1 MEEEKNV
8 VEQLEN
14 YLDDYTP
21 ISIESTIKALDII
34 YKENKEA
41 TTPVFLKI
49 IRHINNRIDEV
60 VNFAYIV
67 SDSRY
72 DEEEKKELAFE
83 TLPFK
88 EGDIDVENKII
99 AAEYKDRESE
109 SYEELVVGFLGDA
122 RDEYGDIDEY
132 VIEFLHKHDLT
143 FDTIKKI
150 EENNKGHSKTRK

>member
-14 YLDDYTP
+14 YLDDYTR

-34 YKENKEA
+34 YKGNKEA

-72 DEEEKKELAFE
+72 DEKEKKELAFE
-83 TLPFK
+83 IDRIEQEMREAARNLDF
-88 EGDIDVENKII
+88 ERAMELRDILFE
-99 AAEYKDRESE
+99 
-109 SYEELVVGFLGDA
+109 
-122 RDEYGDIDEY
+122 
-132 VIEFLHKHDLT
+132 
-143 FDTIKKI
+143 IK
-150 EENNKGHSKTRK
+150 TQ